1 MAMPIRPT
9 LGELRE
15 SLLRR
20 VGLAAGGTAPANVLP
35 IIDERIRQA
44 ERMLHTRIDFTHLWE
59 RMDVPLTAGVN
70 EYDWPDN
77 VEVGDLRWI
86 SAVNQDGYEARLNP
100 GMRPIERNSAYPTP
114 QTDQTNW
121 SQPLIYTIQNQV
133 IRIGPTPDETWV
145 RMVYEYYLAPG
156 PMVDPEERCAI
167 DPEALLMQAEIL
179 TKQHFGM
186 PGIEPVVGM
195 LDEYLKD
202 LQAKQGD
209 GDGFQLGGRQS
220 IRIRPWRR
228 NRVAENGRNGPFSR
242 NTLAGS
248 GGGWYW

>member
-20 VGLAAGGTAPANVLP
+20 VGLAAGGSAPANVMP
-35 IIDERIRQA
+35 VIDERIRQA

-59 RMDVPLTAGVN
+59 RRDVALTAGVN

-86 SAVNQDGYEARLNP
+86 SAVNSDGYEARLSP
-100 GMRPIERNSAYPTP
+100 GLRPIERNSAYPTP
-114 QTDQTNW
+114 QTDPVSW

-133 IRIGPTPDETWV
+133 IRIGPTPDESWV
-145 RMVYEYYLAPG
+145 KLTYEYYLAPG

-167 DPEALLMQAEIL
+167 DGEALLMQAEIL
-179 TKQHFGM
+179 VKQHFGM
-186 PGIEPVVGM
+186 PGIEPVAGQ
-195 LDEYLKD
+195 LTEYLKD
-202 LQAKQGD
+202 LQGKQGD
-209 GDGFQLGGRQS
+209 GDGFQMGGRQS
-220 IRIRPWRR
+220 IRIRPVRR
-228 NRVAENGRNGPFSR
+228 NRVGDAAGNGPFSR
-242 NTLAGS
+242 YNLS
-248 GGGWYW
+248 GMFRG